1 MLKKC
6 FPFILVMAIVAG
18 CGKDK
23 LETKPTIEL
32 KKMNGTEFVQDTV
45 TFRIP
50 DLIMTLRY
58 DDKEGD
64 LGGGVV
70 TYIRNRTNIEPIE
83 NPAAN
88 DKIDTIR
95 SMLPDFPKTST
106 GEIDIIFPGTFLM
119 EDPKDN
125 DTMFF
130 NIFVQD
136 VAGNVSDT
144 IITPTIVQ
152 RKQ

>member
-1 MLKKC
+1 MGLAAV
-6 FPFILVMAIVAG
+6 LAG

-23 LETKPTIEL
+23 LETRPSIEL
-32 KKMNGTEFVQDTV
+32 KNMNGTEFVLDSV
-45 TFRIP
+45 TFDIP
-50 DLIMTLRY
+50 DLIMTVRY

-64 LGGGVV
+64 LGNGVI
-70 TYIRNRTNIEPIE
+70 TYIRHRTNIDPIE

-95 SMLPDFPKTST
+95 SMLPDFPKTTT
-106 GEIDIIFPGTFLM
+106 GEIDIIFPGSFLI
-119 EDPKDN
+119 EDPRDN

-130 NIFVQD
+130 KIFVQD

-144 IITPTIVQ
+144 ISTPTVVQ
-152 RKQ
+152 RKN

>member
-1 MLKKC
+1 MLKRC
-6 FPFILVMAIVAG
+6 FPFIVVLAVIG
-18 CGKDK
+18 CDKDK
-23 LETKPTIEL
+23 LETKPSIEL
-32 KKMNGTEFVQDTV
+32 KKVNGTEFLLDSV

-70 TYIRNRTNIEPIE
+70 TYIRTRTNIDPIE

-95 SMLPDFPKTST
+95 SMLPEFPKTST
-106 GEIDIIFPGTFLM
+106 GEIDIIFPGTFLL
-119 EDPKDN
+119 EDPRDN

-130 NIFVQD
+130 DLFVQD
-136 VAGNVSDT
+136 LAGNVSDT
-144 IITPTIVQ
+144 IRTPTIVQ